1 LPVRGEVYFDGV
13 ALTGAYLTFTQ
24 DSEAKTRGDALSE
37 GDGSFRVST
46 YTAFDGLPA
55 GKYAVTVVQRRPFRR
70 EDGTDGPNLLPMK
83 YADVKTS
90 GLTLEVKEGMGGVKL
105 ELKR

>member
-1 LPVRGEVYFDGV
+1 VYLDGGALP
-13 ALTGAYLTFTQ
+13 GAYLTFARVEGG
-24 DSEAKTRGDALSE
+24 SGRGDAMSE

-46 YTAFDGLPA
+46 YSAFDGLPE

-70 EDGTDGPNLLPMK
+70 QDGSDGPNLLPEK
-83 YADVKTS
+83 YAAAKTS
-90 GLTLEVKEGMGGVKL
+90 GLTIEVKEGMAPVRL